1 MKPVLRLFIFV
12 IIWLLSGCA
21 YSPVA
26 SVAQDSKAKDFNTSP
41 HKASL
46 YIYRNETL
54 YYAVPMTVSV
64 NGKVL
69 GTTAGHKYFRL
80 SLRPGKYTI
89 ESSAEN
95 LAKLTLTVEAGKNY
109 FIWQEAKI
117 GLLTGR
123 SLLHQVDEETGRMG
137 VNESKLIAA
146 KVSDDELLPLDART
160 APIDTAFP
168 SQIPPTPSMAPVMA
182 VSPPT
187 AAPRQEHATQRF
199 EERTIP
205 RGSGKR
211 LALVVGGDNYRHVS
225 TLRNARADAR
235 AVSVA
240 LKKAG
245 FDVTVEYD
253 LGDKALK
260 EAMRNFKAR
269 ISGGDEAVFYFSGH
283 GVQFGS
289 ANYLL
294 PVDITG
300 ESQEQIQDDALSLQ
314 RVLDDM
320 QEQKARFSLVIVDAC
335 RNNPFRNQGRA
346 LGGRGLIPVNPATG
360 QMVLYS
366 AGAGQQ
372 ALDRLDD
379 GDRDP
384 NGVFTRVL
392 LKEMNRPGVSVD
404 RVLRNVRDQV
414 VKMTRHVN
422 HEQVPAL
429 YDQSIGEFYFLPATG
444 N

>member
-1 MKPVLRLFIFV
+1 V
-12 IIWLLSGCA
+12 
-21 YSPVA
+21 
-26 SVAQDSKAKDFNTSP
+26 
-41 HKASL
+41 

-89 ESSAEN
+89 ESNAEN
-95 LAKLTLTVEAGKNY
+95 LAKLTLTVAAGKNY

-137 VNESKLIAA
+137 VNESKLIAS

-160 APIDTAFP
+160 APFDTAFSAP
-168 SQIPPTPSMAPVMA
+168 IPATPAMAPVTTA
-182 VSPPT
+182 SPPPV
-187 AAPRQEHATQRF
+187 APRQEHATQPF
-199 EERTIP
+199 EERTSP
-205 RGSGKR
+205 RGGGKR
-211 LALVVGGDNYRHVS
+211 LALVIGDNNYRHIS
-225 TLRNARADAR
+225 ALRNARADAT
-235 AVSVA
+235 AVSMA

-314 RVLDDM
+314 RVLNDL

-360 QMVLYS
+360 QMVLVFS
-366 AGAGQQ
+366 QGRTAGVGS
-372 ALDRLDD
+372 
-379 GDRDP
+379 
-384 NGVFTRVL
+384 
-392 LKEMNRPGVSVD
+392 PG
-404 RVLRNVRDQV
+404 
-414 VKMTRHVN
+414 
-422 HEQVPAL
+422 
-429 YDQSIGEFYFLPATG
+429 
-444 N
+444 